1 MNENLFLFFDHAL
14 LSYCSQQ
21 LMNQSSKGR
30 FYHRC
35 AVTVIIYREENG
47 AVQINTLISQ
57 RKFEIEIN
65 RNDYYT
71 YKICCHFLFTTS
83 RYSFPQFD
91 FLLLSSKKT
100 NLQVLWEIVIQM

>member
-1 MNENLFLFFDHAL
+1 MELMNENLFFDHAL

-21 LMNQSSKGR
+21 LMNQLSKGI
-30 FYHRC
+30 H
-35 AVTVIIYREENG
+35 VLTLVIIYREEENG
-47 AVQINTLISQ
+47 TVQINILISQ

-71 YKICCHFLFTTS
+71 YKICCHFSFTTLKC
-83 RYSFPQFD
+83 RFPQFD

-100 NLQVLWEIVIQM
+100 NLQQERIKPGE